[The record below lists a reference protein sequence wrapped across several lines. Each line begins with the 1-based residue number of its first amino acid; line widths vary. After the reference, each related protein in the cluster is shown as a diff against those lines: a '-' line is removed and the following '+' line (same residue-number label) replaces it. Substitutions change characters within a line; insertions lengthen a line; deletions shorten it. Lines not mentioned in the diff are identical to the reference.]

1 MLFRSKEP
9 VILDRSQAYIGV
21 LIDDL
26 ITKGTNEPYRMMTS
40 RAEYRL
46 LLRQDNAD
54 LRLTEIGYEIGL
66 ISEGRYQNLC
76 KKKRMIQDEIERLNR
91 TTIGANQTV
100 QKLLEKYE
108 TTLLQSGTT
117 LAELLKRPEL
127 SYEKIEEIDIERK
140 NLPKEVCEQV
150 NINLKYDGYIKRQER
165 QVMQFRKLESKKI
178 PKTIDYDDVYSLRK
192 EAVQKLKEYRPSS
205 VGQASR
211 ISGVSPADISV
222 LLIYLEK
229 NK

>member
-1 MLFRSKEP
+1 M
-9 VILDRSQAYIGV
+9 IV
-21 LIDDL
+21 LIA
-26 ITKGTNEPYRMMTS
+26 GTTH
-40 RAEYRL
+40 
-46 LLRQDNAD
+46 
-54 LRLTEIGYEIGL
+54 TG
-66 ISEGRYQNLC
+66 
-76 KKKRMIQDEIERLNR
+76 K
-91 TTIGANQTV
+91 TV
-100 QKLLEKYE
+100 LAQKLLEKYE